1 MPAIHTSHHTA
12 SAIINAPAAPSASAP
27 QTSSESLAAIDAKYP
42 NLQADLDKARD
53 DVAATA
59 GSDTWAGLSW
69 MEKAVFFLLPF
80 GPLLGIVLM
89 SQNGDIHRQAVNNL
103 KELEEIAQL
112 RAAIVAQQQ
121 PAMDHVA

>member
-12 SAIINAPAAPSASAP
+12 SAIINAPAAPSASAS

-42 NLQADLDKARD
+42 NLEADLDKARD

-121 PAMDHVA
+121 PAMDQVA

>member
-1 MPAIHTSHHTA
+1 
-12 SAIINAPAAPSASAP
+12 
-27 QTSSESLAAIDAKYP
+27 
-42 NLQADLDKARD
+42 
-53 DVAATA
+53 TA

>member
-42 NLQADLDKARD
+42 NLEADLDKARD

-69 MEKAVFFLLPF
+69 MEKAVFFLLPLHKIF
-80 GPLLGIVLM
+80 HLPSRVWRPPIYSLLIRRMIAHSCKGYFHIKLGISAL
-89 SQNGDIHRQAVNNL
+89 
-103 KELEEIAQL
+103 
-112 RAAIVAQQQ
+112 
-121 PAMDHVA
+121 PARR